1 MNNQI
6 VLYKPPFTPAD
17 DQVIYMEWQHNEGI
31 NAFIRKNY
39 EWLKELFFSYGLNLC
54 YLPMLGKDVIKY
66 NAPHLTDKECDKIL
80 AAAPSLQDYVMKDDS
95 VYGPMLAFA
104 ANDMNNSYPG
114 TFILHYIDIETKWYK
129 PTKSIFKQLVKEI
142 QSTRDRIQQYENAEK
157 YSYKGQPFTE
167 TDEDVV
173 SEPTLEEASDNL
185 RFSVSEDNTN
195 DTNSVDIEFSIV
207 DSGADGIEDIDGY
220 TDSLVREIK
229 ERVKALRNCGVNTM
243 FLHDIIDKEEP
254 ISRLVITKD
263 YRIFLPDYNNTE
275 IEMAALPKAVF
286 FLYLRHPEGIRYK
299 ELRDYFDELLQ
310 IYLDLNPM
318 GTMQKQRRS
327 IWDVTN
333 PIRNNINEKCARI
346 REAFISK
353 FDERLAK
360 NYFITGK
367 KGELKRITIDRDM
380 VIWEQ

>member
-1 MNNQI
+1 
-6 VLYKPPFTPAD
+6 
-17 DQVIYMEWQHNEGI
+17 
-31 NAFIRKNY
+31 
-39 EWLKELFFSYGLNLC
+39 
-54 YLPMLGKDVIKY
+54 
-66 NAPHLTDKECDKIL
+66 
-80 AAAPSLQDYVMKDDS
+80 
-95 VYGPMLAFA
+95 
-104 ANDMNNSYPG
+104 
-114 TFILHYIDIETKWYK
+114 
-129 PTKSIFKQLVKEI
+129 
-142 QSTRDRIQQYENAEK
+142 
-157 YSYKGQPFTE
+157 
-167 TDEDVV
+167 
-173 SEPTLEEASDNL
+173 
-185 RFSVSEDNTN
+185 
-195 DTNSVDIEFSIV
+195 
-207 DSGADGIEDIDGY
+207 
-220 TDSLVREIK
+220 
-229 ERVKALRNCGVNTM
+229 M

>member
-6 VLYKPPFTPAD
+6 VLYNPPFTPAD
-17 DQVIYMEWQHNEGI
+17 DQVIYMEWQQNESI
-31 NAFIRKNY
+31 NAFIRNNY
-39 EWLKELFFSYGLNLC
+39 EWLKELFFSYGLSFC
-54 YLPMLGKDVIKY
+54 YLPMLGRDVIKY
-66 NAPHLTDKECDKIL
+66 NAPHLIDEVCDKIL
-80 AAAPSLQDYVMKDDS
+80 AAVPSLQDYVMEDDHI
-95 VYGPMLAFA
+95 YGPMLAFA

-114 TFILHYIDIETKWYK
+114 IFILHYIDIETKWYK

-157 YSYKGQPFTE
+157 YSDRGQPFTE

-195 DTNSVDIEFSIV
+195 DTNSVNIEFSIV

>member
-1 MNNQI
+1 MNNI
-6 VLYKPPFTPAD
+6 LTLYNPPFTPAD
-17 DQVIYMEWQHNEGI
+17 DQVIYMEWQQNESI

-39 EWLKELFFSYGLNLC
+39 EWLKEFFFSYGLNFC

-66 NAPHLTDKECDKIL
+66 NAPHLTDEECDKIL
-80 AAAPSLQDYVMKDDS
+80 AAAPSLQDYVIKDDHI
-95 VYGPMLAFA
+95 YGPMLAFA

-129 PTKSIFKQLVKEI
+129 PTKSIFKQLVKEV

-157 YSYKGQPFTE
+157 YSDRGQPFRDA
-167 TDEDVV
+167 DEDVV
-173 SEPTLEEASDNL
+173 SEPSLEETSDNL

-195 DTNSVDIEFSIV
+195 DTNAVNIEFSIV
-207 DSGADGIEDIDGY
+207 DSGADGIEDIDGF

>member
-1 MNNQI
+1 MNNI
-6 VLYKPPFTPAD
+6 LTLYNPPFTPAD
-17 DQVIYMEWQHNEGI
+17 DQVIYMEWQQNESI
-31 NAFIRKNY
+31 NAFIRNNY
-39 EWLKELFFSYGLNLC
+39 EWLKELFFSYGLSFC
-54 YLPMLGKDVIKY
+54 YLPMLGRDVIKY
-66 NAPHLTDKECDKIL
+66 NAPHLTDKVCDKIL
-80 AAAPSLQDYVMKDDS
+80 AAVPSLQDYVMEDDHI
-95 VYGPMLAFA
+95 YGPMLAFA

-157 YSYKGQPFTE
+157 YSDKGQPFKDA
-167 TDEDVV
+167 DEDVV
-173 SEPTLEEASDNL
+173 SEPSLEEASDNL

-195 DTNSVDIEFSIV
+195 DENSVNIEFSIV

>member
-1 MNNQI
+1 
-6 VLYKPPFTPAD
+6 
-17 DQVIYMEWQHNEGI
+17 
-31 NAFIRKNY
+31 
-39 EWLKELFFSYGLNLC
+39 
-54 YLPMLGKDVIKY
+54 
-66 NAPHLTDKECDKIL
+66 
-80 AAAPSLQDYVMKDDS
+80 
-95 VYGPMLAFA
+95 
-104 ANDMNNSYPG
+104 
-114 TFILHYIDIETKWYK
+114 
-129 PTKSIFKQLVKEI
+129 
-142 QSTRDRIQQYENAEK
+142 
-157 YSYKGQPFTE
+157 
-167 TDEDVV
+167 
-173 SEPTLEEASDNL
+173 
-185 RFSVSEDNTN
+185 
-195 DTNSVDIEFSIV
+195 
-207 DSGADGIEDIDGY
+207 
-220 TDSLVREIK
+220 
-229 ERVKALRNCGVNTM
+229 
-243 FLHDIIDKEEP
+243 
-254 ISRLVITKD
+254 
-263 YRIFLPDYNNTE
+263 
-275 IEMAALPKAVF
+275 MAALPKAVF